1 MISIYC
7 KFTDL
12 QINKIRNQLKEFKY
26 VLQMFYF
33 FFIMVTI
40 LGTGYWAGKYS
51 AGAHLGPPR
60 VAGKGKHS
68 GKPQGR
74 TGGAN

>member
-1 MISIYC
+1 MY
-7 KFTDL
+7 
-12 QINKIRNQLKEFKY
+12 FKC
-26 VLQMFYF
+26 FIF